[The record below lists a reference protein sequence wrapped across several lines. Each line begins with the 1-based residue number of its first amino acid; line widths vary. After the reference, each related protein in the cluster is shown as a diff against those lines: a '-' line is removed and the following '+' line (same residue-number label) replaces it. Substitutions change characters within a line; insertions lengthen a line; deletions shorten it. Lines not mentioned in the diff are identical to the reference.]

1 MNQQTARK
9 GEAPVSRHRSA
20 TIIRFPFTLTV
31 HPSSSEGRKRPSL
44 ALNLLLVLLLVLA
57 CVLWETVSS
66 RLKTAED
73 LRSSPV
79 TAPRAA
85 AADATA
91 APTGD

>member
-9 GEAPVSRHRSA
+9 GEAPASRHRSA
-20 TIIRFPFTLTV
+20 TIIRFPFTLTL
-31 HPSSSEGRKRPSL
+31 HPTSSEGRRRPSL

-57 CVLWETVSS
+57 CALWETIAS
-66 RLKTAED
+66 RLETAED

-85 AADATA
+85 AAGA
-91 APTGD
+91 AAAATGD